1 MHGCDLIRGQEG
13 FYSHVA
19 MKLDA
24 SCLRYLS
31 KDDLRVLTAVE
42 VSRPK

>member
-1 MHGCDLIRGQEG
+1 
-13 FYSHVA
+13 

-31 KDDLRVLTAVE
+31 RDDLRVLTAVE
-42 VSRPK
+42 VRATFTELEIVYMA